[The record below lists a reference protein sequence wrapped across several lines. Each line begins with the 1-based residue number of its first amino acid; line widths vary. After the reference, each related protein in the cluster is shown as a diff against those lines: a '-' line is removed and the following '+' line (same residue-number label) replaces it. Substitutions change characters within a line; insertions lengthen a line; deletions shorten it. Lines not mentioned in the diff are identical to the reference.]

1 MSAQKELAE
10 YLDRVLDGEAWASS
24 GAEAAKHIETELGWS
39 KPYEISTVEELEA
52 LPTGSL
58 IRCPDGE
65 IGMIM
70 TSARDR
76 ARRVVGYP
84 NTVPVDELADVIRNT
99 CGDPLTVIYT
109 PES

>member
-1 MSAQKELAE
+1 MNESERTNFWWRRAKA
-10 YLDRVLDGEAWASS
+10 
-24 GAEAAKHIETELGWS
+24 AEAKVEELTKPRLIS
-39 KPYEISTVEELEA
+39 KVEELEA